1 MKTEVTFSMIK
12 PDATARNLIGAIIEK
27 LESAGLK
34 LQAARLINMDLKLCR
49 IFYQDHKEKPFFD
62 SLVQFILSG
71 PVFVMAL
78 SGENAVAKTR
88 EIMGSTDPAKAL
100 SGTLRALYGESIERN
115 SIHGSDSLES
125 AQKELALFFKE
136 TEYKSDE

>member
-1 MKTEVTFSMIK
+1 MAVSVTFSMIK
-12 PDATARNLIGAIIEK
+12 PDAILRGLIGSIIQK
-27 LESAGLK
+27 LESGGLRMRAG
-34 LQAARLINMDLKLCR
+34 RLMRMEASICET
-49 IFYQDHKEKPFFD
+49 FYQDHKDKIFFK

-88 EIMGSTDPAKAL
+88 EIMGHTDPAQAS
-100 SGTLRALYGESIERN
+100 SGTIRALYGESIERN

-125 AQKELALFFKE
+125 ARRELAIFFGENEWK
-136 TEYKSDE
+136 

>member
-12 PDATARNLIGAIIEK
+12 PDATSRNLIGSIVQK

-34 LQAARLINMDLKLCR
+34 VRAAQLMNMESALCKT
-49 IFYQDHKEKPFFD
+49 FYQDHKNRPFFN

-78 SGENAVAKTR
+78 SGENAIAKTR
-88 EIMGSTDPAKAL
+88 EIMGHTDPAQAKP
-100 SGTLRALYGESIERN
+100 GTIRALYGESIERN

-125 AQKELALFFKE
+125 AQKELALFFNE
-136 TEYKSDE
+136 MEYRDDG